1 MSEIIING
9 VKLHYCDSGQ
19 SDRETLL
26 FVHGL
31 MLASESFEAQVAA
44 FRHDYRVVT
53 FDLRGQGRSAK
64 PQDGLDLETLAED
77 TGALIEALQ
86 CSPAHIVGFS
96 MGAFIA
102 MRVAARRPDLV
113 RTLTLIGPSADAEEP
128 DHLARYNKLL
138 AVAVFIGPQ
147 LMVGVMLKI
156 LFGPTWLSARENSL
170 AIKRWKRALSRL
182 PRSIFRAAR
191 ASANR
196 RSIVDELALI
206 AAPTL
211 IVSGEEDRP
220 ISPAKSRAVHN
231 GIKGSQFLSAP
242 RAGHA
247 VMIEQPEM
255 FNDCLR
261 AFIETA

>member
-53 FDLRGQGRSAK
+53 FDLRGQGQSAK
-64 PQDGLDLETLAED
+64 PHDGLDLDTLAED
-77 TGALIEALQ
+77 TGALVEVLR
-86 CSPAHIVGFS
+86 CGPAHLVGFS

-102 MRVAARRPDLV
+102 MRVAARRPELV
-113 RTLTLIGPSADAEEP
+113 RSLTLIGASADAEDA
-128 DHLARYNKLL
+128 DHLARYNMLL
-138 AVAVFIGPQ
+138 ALAVLIGPR

-156 LFGPTWLSARENSL
+156 LFGPAWLGAKENRH
-170 AIKRWKRALSRL
+170 AIPRWKRALGRL

-196 RSIVDELALI
+196 RSIVDELAMI

-220 ISPAKSRAVHN
+220 IAPEKSRAVHA
-231 GIKGSQFLSAP
+231 GIKGSRFLVAP

-247 VMIEQPEM
+247 VMIEQPAL
-255 FNDCLR
+255 FNDALR
-261 AFIETA
+261 TFIETA